1 MVVAIVEPASNG
13 DGAGDGDALS
23 AELARICRDHLAG
36 YKRPK
41 RYFVV
46 DELPRTVA
54 GKPDTVRLREHAIA
68 S

>member
-1 MVVAIVEPASNG
+1 M
-13 DGAGDGDALS
+13 
-23 AELARICRDHLAG
+23 CRDHLAG

-46 DELPRTVA
+46 EELPRTVA
-54 GKPDTVRLREHAIA
+54 GKPDTVRLREHALA